1 LRSKAYTSQ
10 ENRTLSPECSNRKSD
25 FRYFSPQNPVSDR
38 DFLIVE
44 FRYGRLAMTNE
55 KQTVAIT
62 GASGMVGQALT
73 TVLAAAGHNP
83 VSITRKASGSEP
95 DSIIWDPASGLKDPA
110 RLATV
115 DTVVHLAGE
124 NIAAGRWTAAL
135 KDRIR
140 RSRVEGTRSLVKSIA
155 SISHR
160 PTTFVCASAIG
171 FYGERGD
178 TVLDEDAVAGKGF
191 LAEVCR
197 EWEREAEAATELGLR
212 VVKVRIGVVLSPKG
226 GALAKMLLPFKLGVG
241 GIIGSG
247 KQYWSWI
254 GLHDLVRI
262 IAFCVEHDSIRGAVN
277 AVSPNSMTNYDFT
290 KGVGRALH
298 RPTVFP
304 MPAFAAK
311 LLLGE
316 MADEL
321 LLASTRVTPKKLQE
335 QGFRF
340 DYPELVGCL
349 EHELS

>member
-1 LRSKAYTSQ
+1 MK
-10 ENRTLSPECSNRKSD
+10 N
-25 FRYFSPQNPVSDR
+25 
-38 DFLIVE
+38 
-44 FRYGRLAMTNE
+44 G

-62 GASGMVGQALT
+62 GASGMVGTALA
-73 TVLAAAGHNP
+73 TVLRESGHNP
-83 VSITRKASGSEP
+83 VSIARKASGP
-95 DSIIWDPASGLKDPA
+95 NDARIIWDPASGLKDPA
-110 RLATV
+110 RLETV

-155 SISHR
+155 AVGHR
-160 PTTFVCASAIG
+160 PRTFVCASAIG

-178 TVLDEDAVAGKGF
+178 TVLDEDADAGTGF

-197 EWEREAEAATELGLR
+197 EWEHEADAAMELGLR

-226 GALAKMLLPFKLGVG
+226 GALAKMLLPFKLGAG

-262 IAFCVEHDSIRGAVN
+262 IAFCVEHDSIQGAVN

-298 RPTVFP
+298 RPTLFP

-311 LLLGE
+311 LVLGE
-316 MADEL
+316 MANEL
-321 LLASTRVTPKKLQE
+321 LLSSTRVTPKKLME
-335 QGFRF
+335 QGFEF
-340 DYPELVGCL
+340 HYPELVGCL

>member
-1 LRSKAYTSQ
+1 MK
-10 ENRTLSPECSNRKSD
+10 D
-25 FRYFSPQNPVSDR
+25 
-38 DFLIVE
+38 
-44 FRYGRLAMTNE
+44 G

-62 GASGMVGQALT
+62 GASGMVGTALA
-73 TVLAAAGHNP
+73 TVLRESGHKP
-83 VSITRKASGSEP
+83 VSITRKASESNEGS
-95 DSIIWDPASGLKDPA
+95 IVWDPASGLKDPS
-110 RLATV
+110 RLETI

-124 NIAAGRWTAAL
+124 NIAGGRWTAAL

-155 SISHR
+155 AIGHR
-160 PTTFVCASAIG
+160 PKTLVCASAIG

-178 TVLDEDAVAGKGF
+178 TVLDEDAVAGSGF

-197 EWEREAEAATELGLR
+197 GWEQEAEAATELGLR

-226 GALAKMLLPFKLGVG
+226 GALAKMLLPFKLGAG

-298 RPTVFP
+298 RPTLFP

-311 LLLGE
+311 LVLGE
-316 MADEL
+316 MANEL
-321 LLASTRVTPKKLQE
+321 LLSSTRVIPKKLKE
-335 QGFRF
+335 QGFEF
-340 DYPELVGCL
+340 HYPELVGCL

>member
-1 LRSKAYTSQ
+1 
-10 ENRTLSPECSNRKSD
+10 
-25 FRYFSPQNPVSDR
+25 
-38 DFLIVE
+38 
-44 FRYGRLAMTNE
+44 MTHV

-62 GASGMVGQALT
+62 GASGMVGAA
-73 TVLAAAGHNP
+73 LAAGLRESGHHP
-83 VSITRKASGSEP
+83 VSITRQPSESNQG
-95 DSIIWDPASGLKDPA
+95 SIIWDPLRGVTDPS
-110 RLATV
+110 RLETV

-155 SISHR
+155 AVSRR
-160 PTTFVCASAIG
+160 PKTLVCASAIG

-191 LAEVCR
+191 LADVCR
-197 EWEREAEAATELGLR
+197 EWEQEAQAATELGLR
-212 VVKVRIGVVLSPKG
+212 VAIVRIGVVLSSKG
-226 GALAKMLLPFKLGVG
+226 GALAKMLLPFKLGAG

-262 IAFCVEHDSIRGAVN
+262 IAFCIERDSVQGPVN

-290 KGVGRALH
+290 KGMGRALH
-298 RPTVFP
+298 RPTLFP
-304 MPAFAAK
+304 MPACAAK
-311 LLLGE
+311 LVLGE
-316 MADEL
+316 MANEL
-321 LLASTRVTPKKLQE
+321 LLSRTRVTPKKLME
-335 QGFRF
+335 QGFEF
-340 DYPELVGCL
+340 HYPELVGCL

>member
-1 LRSKAYTSQ
+1 
-10 ENRTLSPECSNRKSD
+10 
-25 FRYFSPQNPVSDR
+25 
-38 DFLIVE
+38 
-44 FRYGRLAMTNE
+44 MTNE
-55 KQTVAIT
+55 KQTIAIT
-62 GASGMVGQALT
+62 GASGMVGTALAT
-73 TVLAAAGHNP
+73 LLRESGHNP
-83 VSITRKASGSEP
+83 VRITRKASESTEGT
-95 DSIIWDPASGLKDPA
+95 IIWDPVTGLRDPSQ
-110 RLATV
+110 LETV

-155 SISHR
+155 SIGHR
-160 PTTFVCASAIG
+160 PKTFVCASAIG

-178 TVLDEDAVAGKGF
+178 AILDEDAGPGKGF
-191 LAEVCR
+191 LSEVCS
-197 EWEREAEAATELGLR
+197 EWEHEADAAAELGLR

-226 GALAKMLLPFKLGVG
+226 GALAKMLLPFKLGAG

-262 IAFCVEHDSIRGAVN
+262 FAFCIEHDSIQGAVN

-290 KGVGRALH
+290 KDVGRALH
-298 RPTVFP
+298 RPTLFP

-311 LLLGE
+311 LVLGE
-316 MADEL
+316 MANEL
-321 LLASTRVTPKKLQE
+321 LLSSTRVTPKKLTE
-335 QGFRF
+335 QGFEF
-340 DYPELVGCL
+340 HYPKLVGCL

>member
-1 LRSKAYTSQ
+1 MK
-10 ENRTLSPECSNRKSD
+10 D
-25 FRYFSPQNPVSDR
+25 
-38 DFLIVE
+38 
-44 FRYGRLAMTNE
+44 G

-62 GASGMVGQALT
+62 GASGMVGTALA
-73 TVLAAAGHNP
+73 TVLRESGHKP
-83 VSITRKASGSEP
+83 VSITRKASESNEGS
-95 DSIIWDPASGLKDPA
+95 IVWDPASGLKDPS
-110 RLATV
+110 RLETI

-124 NIAAGRWTAAL
+124 NIAGGRWTAAL

-155 SISHR
+155 AIGHR
-160 PTTFVCASAIG
+160 PKTLVCASAIG

-178 TVLDEDAVAGKGF
+178 TVLDEDAVAGSGF

-197 EWEREAEAATELGLR
+197 GWEQEAEAATELGLR

-226 GALAKMLLPFKLGVG
+226 GALAKMLLPFKLGAG

-298 RPTVFP
+298 RPTLFP

-311 LLLGE
+311 LVLGE
-316 MADEL
+316 MANEL
-321 LLASTRVTPKKLQE
+321 LLSSTRVIPKKLKE
-335 QGFRF
+335 EGFEF
-340 DYPELVGCL
+340 HYPELVGCL